1 MDTLVADHPNL
12 VSKIQIGE
20 SYEKRPLYV
29 LKVGT
34 GPASFH
40 PDQVLEHCG
49 VSSLEIPN
57 IYLGTSLGVP
67 TGTGMGPDGPKGPC
81 QPQPFCG
88 SLNL

>member
-34 GPASFH
+34 GPAYFH

-49 VSSLEIPN
+49 VSSLEFPK
-57 IYLGTSLGVP
+57 P
-67 TGTGMGPDGPKGPC
+67 TWVWGWA
-81 QPQPFCG
+81 QI
-88 SLNL
+88 